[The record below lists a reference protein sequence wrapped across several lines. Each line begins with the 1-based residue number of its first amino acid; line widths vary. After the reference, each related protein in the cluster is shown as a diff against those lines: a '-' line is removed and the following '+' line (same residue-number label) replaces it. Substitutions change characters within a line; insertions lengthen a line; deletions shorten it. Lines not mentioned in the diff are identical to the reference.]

1 MLHDRAIYAK
11 ASSEASVRADFGPG
25 IVGLGVKSGNYFF
38 GANEDLP
45 RAALML
51 GPPDRFEVGWFRS
64 CCRGY
69 DMDQLKS
76 AQGHRA
82 VSRPG
87 KTCAQVSVVLMNDLD
102 FDLERRWLS
111 ERAEPFTYLGKNF
124 TGQRNVLDDFAA
136 RWLYS
141 IAPL

>member
-1 MLHDRAIYAK
+1 
-11 ASSEASVRADFGPG
+11 
-25 IVGLGVKSGNYFF
+25 
-38 GANEDLP
+38 
-45 RAALML
+45 
-51 GPPDRFEVGWFRS
+51 
-64 CCRGY
+64 
-69 DMDQLKS
+69 
-76 AQGHRA
+76 
-82 VSRPG
+82 
-87 KTCAQVSVVLMNDLD
+87 MNDLD